1 MISAPIPEETRVLIR
16 KIKDL
21 CGVDDF
27 TANYA
32 ISTRRYEIEASGFSR
47 DMLGATRVSVYQKPD
62 GWKAGFRMALN
73 VARDLLPVGE
83 NELRF

>member
-1 MISAPIPEETRVLIR
+1 LIG

-21 CGVDDF
+21 CSVDDF

-32 ISTRRYEIEASGFSR
+32 LSTRRYEIEASGFSR
-47 DMLGATRVSVYQKPD
+47 DMLGATRVSVNQKSD
-62 GWKAGFRMALN
+62 EWKAGFRMALD
-73 VARDLLPVGE
+73 VTRYLLPVGE